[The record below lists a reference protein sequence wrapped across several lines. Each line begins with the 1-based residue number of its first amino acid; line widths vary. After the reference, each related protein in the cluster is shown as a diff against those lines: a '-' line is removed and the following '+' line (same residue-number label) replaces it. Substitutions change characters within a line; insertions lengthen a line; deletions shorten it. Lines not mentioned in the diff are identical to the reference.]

1 MLRLSVAVLILAAGV
16 LIAGAAVAEDVPP
29 PPALGPGTPVPST
42 QLRVEVVI
50 ARYEG
55 ERKVASTPNSFL
67 LAAYPKDTPR
77 GKHPKSELK
86 MGVEIPIPVTTFA
99 AASGE
104 KGGTLAPATSFQYR
118 NVGTNIQCRA
128 REIGGG
134 LFEIVLWLETSTVYA
149 GADAEDAAYEAQAPG
164 GRTMFRTFNVILRPL
179 LRDGESVETVASADP
194 VTGEVVKVSV
204 SMKVV
209 K

>member
-16 LIAGAAVAEDVPP
+16 LVAGAAVAEDVPP
-29 PPALGPGTPVPST
+29 PPAPGLGTPVPST

-55 ERKVASTPNSFL
+55 DRKVASTPNSFL
-67 LAAYPKDTPR
+67 LAAYPRDTPR

-86 MGVEIPIPVTTFA
+86 MGVEVPIPVTTFA
-99 AASGE
+99 GPDGSP
-104 KGGTLAPATSFQYR
+104 APPIVSFQYR
-118 NVGTNIQCRA
+118 NVGTNISCRA

-134 LFEIVLWLETSTVYA
+134 VFEIDLWLDSSTVYA
-149 GADAEDAAYEAQAPG
+149 GAGAEEASYEAQAAG
-164 GRTMFRTFNVILRPL
+164 GRTMFRTFSVMLRPL

-194 VTGEVVKVSV
+194 VTGEVVNVTV

>member
-1 MLRLSVAVLILAAGV
+1 MSRSSVAVLALTAAA
-16 LIAGAAVAEDVPP
+16 LFAAPAVAEEATP
-29 PPALGPGTPVPST
+29 PPALGPGTAVPST
-42 QLRVEVVI
+42 QLRVEIVI

-55 ERKVASTPNSFL
+55 DHKVASTPNSFL
-67 LAAYPKDTPR
+67 LAAYPRDTPR

-86 MGVEIPIPVTTFA
+86 MGVEVPIPVTTFA
-99 AASGE
+99 SPDGSP
-104 KGGTLAPATSFQYR
+104 APQMVSFQYR
-118 NVGTNIQCRA
+118 NVGTNITCRA

-134 LFEIVLWLETSTVYA
+134 VFEIDLWLDSSTVYA
-149 GADAEDAAYEAQAPG
+149 GAGAENASYEAQAAG
-164 GRTMFRTFNVILRPL
+164 GRTMFRTFSVMLRPL

-194 VTGEVVKVSV
+194 VTGEVVNVNV

>member
-1 MLRLSVAVLILAAGV
+1 MLRLSVAVPILAAGV
-16 LIAGAAVAEDVPP
+16 LVAGAAVAEDVPP
-29 PPALGPGTPVPST
+29 PPAPGLGTPVPST

-55 ERKVASTPNSFL
+55 ERKVASIPNSFL
-67 LAAYPKDTPR
+67 LAAYPRDTPR

-86 MGVEIPIPVTTFA
+86 MGVEVPIPVTTFA

-118 NVGTNIQCRA
+118 NVGTNLQCRA

-134 LFEIVLWLETSTVYA
+134 LFEIVLWLDSSTVYA
-149 GADAEDAAYEAQAPG
+149 GADAEGAAYEGQGA
-164 GRTMFRTFNVILRPL
+164 RTMFRTFNVALRPL

>member
-1 MLRLSVAVLILAAGV
+1 MSRSFVVVLVLAAGALV
-16 LIAGAAVAEDVPP
+16 AGAAVAEEAPP
-29 PPALGPGTPVPST
+29 PPALGSGTPVPST

-50 ARYEG
+50 SRYEG

-67 LAAYPKDTPR
+67 LAAYPRDTPA

-86 MGVEIPIPVTTFA
+86 MGVEVPIPVTTFA
-99 AASGE
+99 AASREGPS
-104 KGGTLAPATSFQYR
+104 TFAPATSFQYR
-118 NVGTNIQCRA
+118 NVGTNIQCHA

-164 GRTMFRTFNVILRPL
+164 GRTMFRTFNMVLRPL

-194 VTGEVVKVSV
+194 VTGEVVNVNV